1 MDLRAQNLEEQDQ
14 QSLISCSKEHPMKGR
29 KRGGRENQREKEK
42 IQAKKKAK
50 KGLKLN

>member
-29 KRGGRENQREKEK
+29 KKGGKENQREKEK
-42 IQAKKKAK
+42 ILAKRRPKRA
-50 KGLKLN
+50 